1 MIDRKDKEILEIL
14 QRQGRISNADL
25 ARGLGMAPSGV
36 LERVRKLERQGIIE
50 EYAARI
56 NPKAAGLP
64 LTTFIQV
71 KTDDQVGCTEA
82 GHALAELPEVLEV
95 HHIAGE
101 FNYLLKARVA
111 DTDSLTELL
120 RAFGRIPHVRD
131 TRTTMVLGTI
141 KESTVLHI
149 REGVGKE

>member
-1 MIDRKDKEILEIL
+1 MIDKKDKEILDIL
-14 QRQGRISNADL
+14 QKKGRISNADL
-25 ARGLGMAPSGV
+25 ARSLGMAPSGV
-36 LERVRKLERQGIIE
+36 HERVRKLERQGIIE
-50 EYAARI
+50 EYTARI

-71 KTDDQVGCTEA
+71 KTDDRVGCNDA
-82 GHALAELPEVLEV
+82 GHALAKLPEVLEV

-120 RAFGRIPHVRD
+120 RAFGHIPHVRD
-131 TRTTMVLGTI
+131 TRTTLVLGTI
-141 KESTVLHI
+141 KESTLLEI
-149 REGVGKE
+149 RENNGK